1 MNLSDVADDVLRET
15 QLLETG
21 RIVSGEIYPLLRV
34 NADLQLVKQAMRIL
48 VDNAVKYTEEGE
60 EVSIRLERRGTQC
73 VFSVTDTGPGI
84 PKGELAR
91 VFERFYRTDRSRN
104 RESGG
109 TGLGLSIAHWIAQ
122 RHEGSLE
129 VSSREGVGSRFS
141 LVLPLEIAEKEK

>member
-1 MNLSDVADDVLRET
+1 
-15 QLLETG
+15 
-21 RIVSGEIYPLLRV
+21 
-34 NADLQLVKQAMRIL
+34 MRIL